1 MKRRFIFTILSIAL
15 SCIPFFMQSTR
26 NNDVFFILNI
36 IIIIICCIAIFSY
49 TKIPYSIY
57 KIVHIFILFFFS
69 IAPVVQYK
77 SEVRFMGTLFS
88 DKDYIMTSLF
98 VLGVLF
104 VFDLVYY
111 FSFSIDSQKIPRE
124 RFFYGGYNVGRIKK
138 IVLLM
143 LSFLIL
149 AFFLYE
155 NNFDYLNLI
164 YRNTEDDIEPTSQ
177 ILGLVSNTFFRGI
190 LLSICAASLSIKG
203 FTRSERI
210 IFLSLFILTNFPTGL
225 ARLTV
230 AALYIPVALYC
241 FSVLRHQNIF
251 SIVIVISLLV
261 VFPFLNSFRYM
272 GQEIS
277 FEFNFDQFK
286 ELHFDAF
293 SMFMRVLSNDI
304 VTYGRQLLGVFL
316 FWIPRAL
323 WPSKP
328 IGSGAYIA
336 RLTGERFTNVS
347 MPFFAEGYINGGLV
361 GVILFT
367 VVLGYFVARIDAKH
381 WKYNVLGYDSFLYFL
396 CIGLTMFIMR
406 GDLLS
411 SFAYS
416 CGFIAG
422 YYFVKYLL
430 TFSFFK
436 HY

>member
-1 MKRRFIFTILSIAL
+1 
-15 SCIPFFMQSTR
+15 
-26 NNDVFFILNI
+26 
-36 IIIIICCIAIFSY
+36 
-49 TKIPYSIY
+49 
-57 KIVHIFILFFFS
+57 
-69 IAPVVQYK
+69 
-77 SEVRFMGTLFS
+77 MGTLFS
-88 DKDYIMTSLF
+88 DRDYIMTSLF

-138 IVLLM
+138 IVLLI

-210 IFLSLFILTNFPTGL
+210 IFLSLFVLTNFPTGL

-422 YYFVKYLL
+422 YYFVKCLL